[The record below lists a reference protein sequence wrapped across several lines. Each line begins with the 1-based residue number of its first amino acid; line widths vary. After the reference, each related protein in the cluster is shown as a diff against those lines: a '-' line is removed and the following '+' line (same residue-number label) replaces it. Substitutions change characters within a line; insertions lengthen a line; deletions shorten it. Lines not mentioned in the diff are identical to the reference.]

1 MNYVKFDAAGR
12 AIESAIGWNPGA
24 GWLLVDAELAPAWE
38 KLQLVNGLAVVVEPS
53 EADQLAQALQAA
65 RDHAEGQLHQLT
77 SLLRERIA
85 KSTHYLQASRWPV
98 QLAAAQDLLTNGAGA
113 QALHTTMLALEAR
126 LRQRGETV
134 EQLAQKVISNS
145 SVFTL
150 VGAAVDGIET
160 ATLDAI
166 SAAYINGDSPAAF
179 AELTAQARETARTEL
194 LAIFTAALS
203 ETEALAIVGGLLGD

>member
-1 MNYVKFDAAGR
+1 MIYVQQLDGGFLGYPDGAFDALPEDRRPPGLDANDP
-12 AIESAIGWNPGA
+12 AVES
-24 GWLLVDAELAPAWE
+24 WLLIRARD
-38 KLQLVNGLAVVVEPS
+38 
-53 EADQLAQALQAA
+53 EANAQALAQSA
-65 RDHAEGQLHQLT
+65 
-77 SLLRERIA
+77 LLRERIA
-85 KSTHYLQASRWPV
+85 KATHYLQASRWAV
-98 QLAAAQDLLTNGAGA
+98 QLAAAQDVLMAGTA
-113 QALHTTMLALEAR
+113 ALPMNTAMLALEAR

>member
-1 MNYVKFDAAGR
+1 MYYYKNTETACTT
-12 AIESAIGWNPGA
+12 
-24 GWLLVDAELAPAWE
+24 LLQSTQPMVGSHLQELTAEQYLLMSSPP
-38 KLQLVNGLAVVVEPS
+38 QMS
-53 EADQLAQALQAA
+53 EAQIFESERLQAA
-65 RDHAEGQLHQLT
+65 GSVVAFCSR
-77 SLLRERIA
+77 LRERIA
-85 KSTHYLQASRWPV
+85 KSTHYLQASRWAV
-98 QLAAAQDLLTNGAGA
+98 QLAAAQDVLGAGIA
-113 QALHTTMLALEAR
+113 ALPMNTAMLALEAR

-166 SAAYINGDSPAAF
+166 SDAYINGDSPAAF

-203 ETEALAIVGGLLGD
+203 ETEALPIVSDLLGD